1 MSLLLKN
8 MPQSVSVFHLLND
21 YSGSP
26 KVLRTVLD
34 NMHRRGIKINLHTS
48 RGGVLD
54 ELAAHPGVTIH
65 HFNYKFGGAG
75 TLPRFIRAQ
84 IRMFAASW
92 RYISS
97 RNVFY
102 INTLLPIGAAIGGR
116 LTGKRVVYH
125 YHENADAKGA
135 LYRILARA
143 MQMLASDIICVSEY
157 QRSFLQRSK
166 NVFVVPNAVPDEF
179 IAKLTPNPEKAFLRK
194 QILMLGSLKEYKGTR
209 EFILLAQH
217 MPEYSFELVLNEEQE
232 NIESYIERNCVRIP
246 DNLKVYSRQKDV
258 SPFYNSASIV
268 LNLSN
273 KSLFIETFG
282 LTALEG
288 MSAGLP
294 VIVPTVG
301 GIAEMVENDRNGY
314 KIDVQELERIESA
327 IRRVLTDRE
336 LYLHLADGALQTSR
350 RYSQA
355 ASNEA
360 IYKILT
366 NRNPRRY
373 RTPRLRHGS

>member
-1 MSLLLKN
+1 

-48 RGGVLD
+48 KGGVLD
-54 ELAAHPGVTIH
+54 ELAAHPDVSIH

-75 TLPRFIRAQ
+75 TLPRFIWAQ

-102 INTLLPIGAAIGGR
+102 INTLLPVGAAIGGR

-135 LYRILARA
+135 LYKILARA

-179 IAKLTPNPEKAFLRK
+179 IAKLTPNPDKAFLRK

-209 EFILLAQH
+209 EYIILAQH
-217 MPEYSFELVLNEEQE
+217 LPDYRFELVLNEDKE
-232 NIESYIERNCVRIP
+232 NIERYLCENHITVP
-246 DNLKVYSRQKDV
+246 DNLTIYPRQNDV
-258 SPFYNSASIV
+258 SKFYNNASVV
-268 LNLSN
+268 LNLTN
-273 KSLFIETFG
+273 KSLAIETFG

-314 KIDVQELERIESA
+314 KIDVQALERIESK
-327 IRRVLTDRE
+327 IREILSDKE
-336 LYLHLADGALQTSR
+336 LYLRLSKGALQTSR
-350 RYSQA
+350 RYSQT

-360 IYKILT
+360 IFNIICKQK
-366 NRNPRRY
+366 
-373 RTPRLRHGS
+373 

>member
-1 MSLLLKN
+1 MT
-8 MPQSVSVFHLLND
+8 VSVFHLLND

-54 ELAAHPGVTIH
+54 ELAAHPDVAIH

-75 TLPRFIRAQ
+75 TLPRFIWAQ

-125 YHENADAKGA
+125 YHENADAKGI
-135 LYRILARA
+135 LYRLLAKG
-143 MQMLASDIICVSEY
+143 MQWLASDIICVSEY
-157 QRSFLQRSK
+157 QRSFLKRK
-166 NVFVVPNAVPDEF
+166 RNVYVVPNALPEEFVTKLHPD
-179 IAKLTPNPEKAFLRK
+179 PEEAFERK
-194 QILMLGSLKEYKGTR
+194 RILMLGSLKEYKGTL
-209 EFILLAQH
+209 EFITLALQL
-217 MPEYSFELVLNEEQE
+217 PSYSFELVLNEDEE
-232 NIESYIERNCVRIP
+232 RIRSYINDNRISLP
-246 DNLKVYSRQKDV
+246 DNIRIHPRQRDV
-258 SPFYNSASIV
+258 TPFYNSASIV

-273 KSLFIETFG
+273 KNQFIETFG

-288 MSAGLP
+288 MSTGLP

-301 GIAEMVENDRNGY
+301 GIAEMVDNGINGY

-366 NRNPRRY
+366 KRNPRLQRNPRRY